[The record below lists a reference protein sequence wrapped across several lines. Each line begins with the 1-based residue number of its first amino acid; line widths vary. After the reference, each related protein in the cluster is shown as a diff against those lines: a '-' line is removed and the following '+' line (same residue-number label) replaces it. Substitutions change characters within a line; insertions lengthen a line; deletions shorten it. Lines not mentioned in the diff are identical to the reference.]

1 MKDLRFKIAVA
12 ILYALAAGADAVW
25 PLLAKVGG

>member
-1 MKDLRFKIAVA
+1 MKTLRIRIALGL
-12 ILYALAAGADAVW
+12 LYALAAGADAVW